1 VIQPPTSELQ
11 RRGRQVNAPPNSAYN
26 LKTLNCSAAIEV
38 TLTSSHDSYTAG
50 GVVDRPAVGQRRLA
64 RRSWRKEA
72 MTSDERITSGGIS
85 ESHASAGRGRSS
97 AHNTSDAADET
108 ALLDRLRCGD
118 EPTFLALVDRYST
131 LMLRLALTYVRN
143 RQVAEEV
150 VQEAWVGVLL
160 GLNRFEGR
168 STLKTWI
175 YRILINTAKTRAVR
189 EDRTLP
195 FSSLPELDLD
205 LDGPSVEPDRFFPQD
220 HQRAGGWT
228 SFLRRWDDI
237 PEERLLAQETRG
249 LLREAIDAL
258 PSQQREVILLRDVE
272 GWQADEVCDLLEISE
287 ANQRVLLHRARS
299 KIRRV
304 LERYL
309 TEE

>member
-1 VIQPPTSELQ
+1 
-11 RRGRQVNAPPNSAYN
+11 
-26 LKTLNCSAAIEV
+26 V
-38 TLTSSHDSYTAG
+38 THD
-50 GVVDRPAVGQRRLA
+50 AV
-64 RRSWRKEA
+64 
-72 MTSDERITSGGIS
+72 
-85 ESHASAGRGRSS
+85 
-97 AHNTSDAADET
+97 ADET
-108 ALLDRLRCGD
+108 ALLDGLRRGD
-118 EPTFLALVDRYST
+118 ETTFLALVDRYATS
-131 LMLRLALTYVRN
+131 MLRLAVTYVRN

-160 GLNRFEGR
+160 GLKRFEGR

-175 YRILINTAKTRAVR
+175 YRILINRAKTRAAR
-189 EDRTLP
+189 EERTLP

-205 LDGPSVEPDRFFPQD
+205 LDAPSVEPDRFFPQGR
-220 HQRAGGWT
+220 QWSGGWT
-228 SFLRRWDDI
+228 SFPSNWDDI
-237 PEERLLAQETRG
+237 PAERFLAQETRG

-258 PSQQREVILLRDVE
+258 PAPQREVILLRDVE

-287 ANQRVLLHRARS
+287 IYQRALLHRARS